1 VSILGTHDA
10 CSQTGRNRYAM
21 EKIFMLPQSDEVSSN
36 GPGTVPILDIVHN
49 DKGQMSK
56 TDTSYRKGNG
66 SAEIDV
72 SRFAY
77 TYKDSQNKEQA
88 YMCF

>member
-66 SAEIDV
+66 SAEIGPLKYEHTLSV
-72 SRFAY
+72 
-77 TYKDSQNKEQA
+77 TIQG
-88 YMCF
+88 C